1 MIFNK
6 EFTSAI
12 LIIGNE
18 ILSGRTVDKNT
29 SIIAKWLGDLGISV
43 EEVKII
49 PDKEDVI
56 ISSLNEL
63 RKKYQYVFTT
73 GGIGPTHDDITSES
87 VAKAFGKKYGYN
99 KEAYAILEKYY
110 AKSEFNE
117 GRKKMARMPEG
128 AILIYNKEG
137 SAPAFSVE
145 NVFVLPGIPSYVEL
159 MLPQLKEVLV
169 SGKKIVSLS
178 CDAKVRESAI
188 AVELSNIQD
197 KYPDIDIGSYPYSK
211 EGSFGTM
218 LVMRGVDEAKILRC
232 KQEIDLMIKNFTKT
246 IL

>member
-29 SIIAKWLGDLGISV
+29 SFIAKWLGDLGISV

-87 VAKAFGKKYGYN
+87 VAKAFGKKYEYN
-99 KEAYAILEKYY
+99 KEAYAILEMYY
-110 AKSEFNE
+110 ANSDFNE

-128 AILIYNKEG
+128 ATLIYNEEG

-169 SGKKIVSLS
+169 SGKKIVSFS
-178 CDAKVRESAI
+178 CDAKVRESSI
-188 AVELSNIQD
+188 AVELSNIQN
-197 KYPDIDIGSYPYSK
+197 KYSDIDIGSYPYSK
-211 EGSFGTM
+211 ESGFGTM
-218 LVMRGVDEAKILRC
+218 IVMRSTEEDKALKC
-232 KQEIDLMIKNFTKT
+232 KAEVESMLMRYTKS
-246 IL
+246 

>member
-1 MIFNK
+1 MNFNK

-29 SIIAKWLGDLGISV
+29 SFIAKWLSDLGISV

-49 PDKEDVI
+49 PDKENVI
-56 ISSLNEL
+56 ISSINKL
-63 RKKYQYVFTT
+63 RKTYQYVFTT

-87 VAKAFGKKYGYN
+87 VAKAFGRKYEFN

-110 AKSEFNE
+110 ANSEFNE

-128 AILIYNKEG
+128 ATLIYNEQG
-137 SAPAFSVE
+137 SAPSFSVE

-159 MLPQLKEVLV
+159 MIPQLKDVLI
-169 SGKKIVSLS
+169 SGKKIVSVS
-178 CDAKVRESAI
+178 CDAKLRESTI
-188 AVELSNIQD
+188 AVDLAKIQD
-197 KYPDIDIGSYPYSK
+197 KYPDIDIGSYPYSQSK
-211 EGSFGTM
+211 IFGTT
-218 LVMRGVDEAKILRC
+218 LIIRGVDEKKINNC
-232 KQEIDLMIKNFTKT
+232 KVEINEMIKKFS
-246 IL
+246 

>member
-1 MIFNK
+1 MNFSK

-29 SIIAKWLGDLGISV
+29 SFIAKWLGDLGISV
-43 EEVKII
+43 EEVRIV
-49 PDKEDVI
+49 PDKESI
-56 ISSLNEL
+56 IIASLNEL

-87 VAKAFGKKYGYN
+87 VAKAFGRKYDYN

-110 AKSEFNE
+110 AKSDFNE

-128 AILIYNKEG
+128 ATLIYNENG

-145 NVFVLPGIPSYVEL
+145 NVFVLPGIPSYVEA
-159 MLPQLKEVLV
+159 MIPQLKKVLV
-169 SGKKIVSLS
+169 SGKKIISTS
-178 CDAKVRESAI
+178 RDAKVRESSI
-188 AVELSNIQD
+188 AVELEKIQN
-197 KYPDIDIGSYPYSK
+197 KYPEVDIGSYPYSNK
-211 EGSFGTM
+211 DSFGTV
-218 LVMRGVDEAKILRC
+218 LVIRSTDEIKIMEC
-232 KQEIDLMIKNFTKT
+232 KFEIEKLVKIFEM
-246 IL
+246 

>member
-1 MIFNK
+1 MNFSK

-29 SIIAKWLGDLGISV
+29 SFIAKWLGDLGISV

-49 PDKEDVI
+49 PDKENVI
-56 ISSLNEL
+56 ISSINEL
-63 RKKYQYVFTT
+63 RKTYQYVFTT

-87 VAKAFGKKYGYN
+87 VAKAFGRNYDYN

-110 AKSEFNE
+110 VNSEFNE

-128 AILIYNKEG
+128 ATLIYNEQG

-159 MLPQLKEVLV
+159 MLPQLKNVLI
-169 SGKKIVSLS
+169 SGKKIISDSV
-178 CDAKVRESAI
+178 DAKVRESTI
-188 AVELSNIQD
+188 AVDLASIQN
-197 KYPDIDIGSYPYSK
+197 KYPDVDIGSYPYSK
-211 EGSFGTM
+211 EGGFGTV
-218 LVMRGVDEAKILRC
+218 LVLRAVDSIQINNC
-232 KQEIDLMIKNFTKT
+232 KEEFEEMVKKFSSN
-246 IL
+246 

>member
-1 MIFNK
+1 MNFNK

-29 SIIAKWLGDLGISV
+29 SFIAKWLSDLGISV

-49 PDKEDVI
+49 PDKENVI
-56 ISSLNEL
+56 ISSINKL
-63 RKKYQYVFTT
+63 RKTYQYVFTT

-87 VAKAFGKKYGYN
+87 VAKAFGRKYDYN

-110 AKSEFNE
+110 ANSEFNE
-117 GRKKMARMPEG
+117 GRKKMAKMPEG
-128 AILIYNKEG
+128 STLIYNEQG

-159 MLPQLKEVLV
+159 MIPQLKNVLI
-169 SGKKIVSLS
+169 SGKKIVSVS
-178 CDAKVRESAI
+178 CDAKLRESTI
-188 AVELSNIQD
+188 AVDLAKIQD
-197 KYPDIDIGSYPYSK
+197 KYPDIDIGSYPYSQSK
-211 EGSFGTM
+211 IFGTT
-218 LVMRGVDEAKILRC
+218 LIIRGVDEKKINNC
-232 KQEIDLMIKNFTKT
+232 KVEINEMIKKFS
-246 IL
+246 

>member
-1 MIFNK
+1 MIFSK

-29 SIIAKWLGDLGISV
+29 SFIAKWLGDLGISV

-56 ISSLNEL
+56 IASLNEL

-87 VAKAFGKKYGYN
+87 VAKAFGKKYNYN

-110 AKSEFNE
+110 ANSEFNE
-117 GRKKMARMPEG
+117 GRKKMAKMPED
-128 AILIYNKEG
+128 ATLIYNEQG
-137 SAPAFSVE
+137 SAPAFSLE

-159 MLPQLKEVLV
+159 MLPQLKEVLI
-169 SGKKIVSLS
+169 SGKKIISVS
-178 CDAKVRESAI
+178 CDAKVRESSI
-188 AVELSNIQD
+188 AVELSNIQN
-197 KYPDIDIGSYPYSK
+197 KYSDIDIGSYPYSK
-211 EGSFGTM
+211 EGGFGTV
-218 LVMRGVDEAKILRC
+218 LVMRSIDEDKANKCREEVKTMLR
-232 KQEIDLMIKNFTKT
+232 KFVQK
-246 IL
+246 

>member
-1 MIFNK
+1 
-6 EFTSAI
+6 
-12 LIIGNE
+12 
-18 ILSGRTVDKNT
+18 
-29 SIIAKWLGDLGISV
+29 
-43 EEVKII
+43 
-49 PDKEDVI
+49 
-56 ISSLNEL
+56 
-63 RKKYQYVFTT
+63 
-73 GGIGPTHDDITSES
+73 
-87 VAKAFGKKYGYN
+87 
-99 KEAYAILEKYY
+99 
-110 AKSEFNE
+110 
-117 GRKKMARMPEG
+117 MARMPEG
-128 AILIYNKEG
+128 ATLIYNEQG

-218 LVMRGVDEAKILRC
+218 IVMRSIEVDKALVC
-232 KQEIDLMIKNFTKT
+232 KAEVESMLMKYIKS
-246 IL
+246 

>member
-1 MIFNK
+1 MIFSK

-29 SIIAKWLGDLGISV
+29 SFIAKWLGDLGISV

-49 PDKEDVI
+49 PDKEDI
-56 ISSLNEL
+56 IITSLSEL

-87 VAKAFGKKYGYN
+87 VAKAFGKKYEYN

-110 AKSEFNE
+110 ANSDFNE

-128 AILIYNKEG
+128 VTLIYNEQG
-137 SAPAFSVE
+137 SAPAFYIE
-145 NVFVLPGIPSYVEL
+145 NVFVLPGIPSYVQS
-159 MLPQLKEVLV
+159 MIPSLKKVLT
-169 SGKKIVSLS
+169 SGKKIISVS
-178 CDAKVRESAI
+178 CDVKVRESSIAI
-188 AVELSNIQD
+188 ELSGIQD
-197 KYPDIDIGSYPYSK
+197 KYLEIDIGSYPYSK
-211 EGSFGTM
+211 EGEFGTV
-218 LVMRGVDEAKILRC
+218 LVMRGIDEVEIFKC
-232 KQEIDLMIKNFTKT
+232 KQEIEEMISKRSSN
-246 IL
+246 

>member
-1 MIFNK
+1 MNFSK

-29 SIIAKWLGDLGISV
+29 SFIAKWLGDLGISV

-49 PDKEDVI
+49 PDKEDI
-56 ISSLNEL
+56 IITSLNEL

-87 VAKAFGKKYGYN
+87 VAKAFGKKYEYN

-110 AKSEFNE
+110 ANSDFNE
-117 GRKKMARMPEG
+117 GRKKMARMPES
-128 AILIYNKEG
+128 ASLIYNKQG
-137 SAPAFSVE
+137 SAPAFSIE

-159 MLPQLKEVLV
+159 MLPQLKDVLI
-169 SGKKIVSLS
+169 SGKKIISVSV
-178 CDAKVRESAI
+178 DAKIRESSV
-188 AVELSNIQD
+188 AVDLSKIQD
-197 KYPDIDIGSYPYSK
+197 KYPNIDIGSYPYSK
-211 EGSFGTM
+211 EGGFGTV
-218 LVMRGVDEAKILRC
+218 LVMRGIDSAEINRC
-232 KQEIDLMIKNFTKT
+232 TEEVKEMVKKFASN
-246 IL
+246 

>member
-1 MIFNK
+1 MNFSK

-29 SIIAKWLGDLGISV
+29 SFIAKWLGDLGISV

-49 PDKEDVI
+49 PDKEDI
-56 ISSLNEL
+56 IITSLSEL

-87 VAKAFGKKYGYN
+87 VAKAFGKKYEYN

-110 AKSEFNE
+110 ANSDFNE
-117 GRKKMARMPEG
+117 GRKKMARMPEE
-128 AILIYNKEG
+128 ATLIYNEQG

-145 NVFVLPGIPSYVEL
+145 NVFVLPGIPTYVEL
-159 MLPQLKEVLV
+159 MLPQLKDVLI
-169 SGKKIVSLS
+169 SGKKIISDSV
-178 CDAKVRESAI
+178 DAKIRESSV
-188 AVELSNIQD
+188 AVDLSKIQD
-197 KYPDIDIGSYPYSK
+197 KYPNIDIGSYPYSK
-211 EGSFGTM
+211 EGGFGTV
-218 LVMRGVDEAKILRC
+218 LVMRGIDRAEINRC
-232 KQEIDLMIKNFTKT
+232 KEEVKEMVKKFASN
-246 IL
+246 

>member
-1 MIFNK
+1 MIFSK

-29 SIIAKWLGDLGISV
+29 SFIAKWLGDLGISV

-49 PDKEDVI
+49 PDKEDI
-56 ISSLNEL
+56 IITSLNEL

-87 VAKAFGKKYGYN
+87 VAKAFGKKYEYN

-110 AKSEFNE
+110 ANSDFNE
-117 GRKKMARMPEG
+117 GRKKMARMPEE
-128 AILIYNKEG
+128 ATLIYNEQG

-145 NVFVLPGIPSYVEL
+145 NVFVLPGIPTYVEL
-159 MLPQLKEVLV
+159 MLPQLKDVLI
-169 SGKKIVSLS
+169 SGKKIISVSV
-178 CDAKVRESAI
+178 DAKIRESSV
-188 AVELSNIQD
+188 AVDLSKIQD
-197 KYPDIDIGSYPYSK
+197 KYPNIDIGSYPYSK
-211 EGSFGTM
+211 EGGFGTV
-218 LVMRGVDEAKILRC
+218 LVMRGIDSAEINSC
-232 KQEIDLMIKNFTKT
+232 KEEVKDMVKNFASN
-246 IL
+246 

>member
-1 MIFNK
+1 MNFSK

-29 SIIAKWLGDLGISV
+29 SFIAKWLGDLGISV

-87 VAKAFGKKYGYN
+87 VAKAFGKKYDYN

-110 AKSEFNE
+110 ANSEFNE
-117 GRKKMARMPEG
+117 GRKKMAKMPED
-128 AILIYNKEG
+128 ATLIYNEQG
-137 SAPAFSVE
+137 SAPAFSLE

-159 MLPQLKEVLV
+159 MLPQLKEVLI
-169 SGKKIVSLS
+169 SGKKIISVSY
-178 CDAKVRESAI
+178 DAKVRESSI
-188 AVELSNIQD
+188 AVELSSIQD

-211 EGSFGTM
+211 EGAFGTV
-218 LVMRGVDEAKILRC
+218 LVMRSVDEDKANKCREEVKIMLR
-232 KQEIDLMIKNFTKT
+232 KFVQK
-246 IL
+246 

>member
-1 MIFNK
+1 MNFSK

-29 SIIAKWLGDLGISV
+29 SFIAKWLGDLGISV
-43 EEVKII
+43 EEVRVV
-49 PDKEDVI
+49 PDKESI
-56 ISSLNEL
+56 IIASLNEL

-87 VAKAFGKKYGYN
+87 VAKAFGRKYDYN

-110 AKSEFNE
+110 AKSDFNE

-128 AILIYNKEG
+128 ATLIYNENG

-145 NVFVLPGIPSYVEL
+145 NVFVLPGIPSYVEA
-159 MLPQLKEVLV
+159 MIPQLKKVLV
-169 SGKKIVSLS
+169 SGKKIISTS
-178 CDAKVRESAI
+178 YDAKVRESSI
-188 AVELSNIQD
+188 AVELEKIQN
-197 KYPDIDIGSYPYSK
+197 KYPEVDIGSYPYSNK
-211 EGSFGTM
+211 DTFGTV
-218 LVMRGVDEAKILRC
+218 LVIRSIDEIKIMEC
-232 KQEIDLMIKNFTKT
+232 KFEIEKLVKIFEM
-246 IL
+246 